1 MAGHS
6 PADERPKRLLVL
18 GAGPAQLGLLEAAR
32 GRGLEVIALDRD
44 PAAPGFRL
52 ADKRALVSVED
63 EPAVERLALAE
74 RVDGV
79 IAPGIDWPVGIAA
92 RLAVRLGVAHPI
104 SPETAVLATSKMRQR
119 ERFAQAGVPQ
129 PRSRVCRDLA
139 EATAA
144 VEELGYPCVLKA
156 PDRQGQKGLALV
168 RTPDELPAAV
178 ELALAAART
187 PVCLVEEAVPGRE
200 VTVVAFSV
208 GGRFVP
214 LIVTDRLVAE
224 PPAFGVALAHVFPSG
239 ARGGGRGRR
248 APPPRRSGSRTGRP
262 TRRCSISP
270 DGPRIGELAARLGG
284 GHDAELC
291 LAAVG
296 VDLNGLALAAALG
309 ERVEV
314 PEPVAQVGGAVTRFL
329 VAPEG
334 RLEEVEGLDEAEALE
349 GVVRV
354 RSYRS
359 PGFVFG
365 PLRRGG
371 DRAGAVLVTGASREE
386 ALERA
391 DRAAERIRFV
401 TADAEALVCNARV
414 VGFQPPAVGEE
425 EVAAVADTLRSG
437 WLTTGPRAAELERRM
452 ADYLEAQHVLAV
464 SSGTA
469 AMHLSLL
476 ALGIGPGDEVITS
489 PITWPAT
496 ANVIVHAGAT
506 PVFADVRPGDLNIDP
521 EHVRALVTPRTKA
534 ILPVDLAGEPAD
546 LDPLLELGLPVLED
560 AAHAAETRYR
570 GRKVGSIA
578 DVTAFSLYATK
589 NIAAGEG
596 GLIATNRDDVADAVQ
611 ELRLMRRGDGSVY
624 DVTVPGYKAN
634 LSDVLA
640 AIALCQLDKV
650 EEHARDPRA
659 AVRALRRGAR
669 RSRRDHAAR
678 ARPAQH
684 PRAAPLRRP
693 DRRRARRRRPRRL
706 PGRARRRGSLDFDPL
721 PAGAPADLVSQSGS
735 RSKLPLPVA
744 ERAGAEVLSLPLS
757 PAHADDDI
765 AYVIAALQRLHAS
778 FTS

>member
-1 MAGHS
+1 MVAGDS

-168 RTPDELPAAV
+168 RSPDELPAAV

-187 PVCLVEEAVPGRE
+187 PVCLVEEAVPGQE
-200 VTVVAFSV
+200 VTVIAFST

-214 LIVTDRLVAE
+214 LLVTDRVVAE

-239 ARGGGRGRR
+239 ADEAVAAAR
-248 APPPRRSGSRTGRP
+248 AAAEALGIEEGP
-262 TRRCSISP
+262 TYTQVLMSP
-270 DGPRIGELAARLGG
+270 DGPRVGELAARLGG

-309 ERVEV
+309 EPVAV
-314 PEPVAQVGGAVTRFL
+314 PEPAPQVGGAVTRFL

-334 RLEEVEGLDEAEALE
+334 RLEEVQGLDEAEALE

-371 DRAGAVLVTGASREE
+371 DRAGAVLAVGASREE

-391 DRAAERIRFV
+391 GRAAERIRFV
-401 TADAEALVCNARV
+401 TADAEALV
-414 VGFQPPAVGEE
+414 P
-425 EVAAVADTLRSG
+425 
-437 WLTTGPRAAELERRM
+437 
-452 ADYLEAQHVLAV
+452 
-464 SSGTA
+464 
-469 AMHLSLL
+469 
-476 ALGIGPGDEVITS
+476 
-489 PITWPAT
+489 
-496 ANVIVHAGAT
+496 
-506 PVFADVRPGDLNIDP
+506 
-521 EHVRALVTPRTKA
+521 
-534 ILPVDLAGEPAD
+534 
-546 LDPLLELGLPVLED
+546 
-560 AAHAAETRYR
+560 
-570 GRKVGSIA
+570 
-578 DVTAFSLYATK
+578 
-589 NIAAGEG
+589 
-596 GLIATNRDDVADAVQ
+596 
-611 ELRLMRRGDGSVY
+611 
-624 DVTVPGYKAN
+624 
-634 LSDVLA
+634 
-640 AIALCQLDKV
+640 
-650 EEHARDPRA
+650 
-659 AVRALRRGAR
+659 
-669 RSRRDHAAR
+669 
-678 ARPAQH
+678 
-684 PRAAPLRRP
+684 
-693 DRRRARRRRPRRL
+693 
-706 PGRARRRGSLDFDPL
+706 
-721 PAGAPADLVSQSGS
+721 
-735 RSKLPLPVA
+735 
-744 ERAGAEVLSLPLS
+744 
-757 PAHADDDI
+757 
-765 AYVIAALQRLHAS
+765 
-778 FTS
+778 